1 MRVSKSVEIRDSPM
15 GRPPSRPER
24 AAAQRDV
31 RGDEGDPRNER
42 SAIGD
47 DPARIPSDVVGLQH
61 VADSHAIGSRIG
73 EPRVVDGAA
82 RKTSI
87 DPNHG
92 EGSRKP
98 RAPAL
103 DHGVIGNGRLLA
115 LVSPTS
121 AIEWLCMP
129 RFDSPSLFASI
140 LDRTRGG
147 TWRVLRGEHEMRGKL
162 EYLTNTNVLCT
173 TFEDG
178 DAAWQ
183 IVDFAPRI
191 PHGLTTRV
199 PIEIVR
205 ILRPLRGSPLLRID
219 FDPRPD
225 YARKGAQLLEATDAI
240 EVHGGDSPNYLY
252 TNLPRPY
259 LLGKSEFVLSRPMY
273 FVLSYERRAE
283 LPTLDSMLQELDI
296 TVAGWRAWA
305 RTCNLPHFA
314 PSMVLR
320 SALCLKLHTYHDTG
334 AIIAATTTS
343 IPEAMNTG
351 RTWDYRYC
359 WLRDAAFVVEALR
372 RLSFL
377 EEGERFIRF
386 LRDVVESGPVQPVYA
401 IDGRRDL
408 EEIFLPHLEGFGG
421 NGHVRIGN
429 AAAFQRQNDLMG
441 EMILCLDT
449 VLGDPRFVVMD
460 ADGYFPLIQRLVD
473 EAIAA
478 APTPDTS
485 IWEFRTTLR
494 HYTFSRAMCWAAIH
508 RGASLARRLGHAR
521 EADRWQ
527 KLADEEQRIVL
538 ERGYNAEDGLFSQ
551 SLDGRN
557 PDAANLLLPTIGI
570 IDAREPR
577 FVSTLKV
584 YERTLLRNGLL
595 LRYAT
600 PDDFGPA
607 ESAFSICSFWWAE
620 ALALSGRLDDAA
632 QVFDRVARYANPL
645 GLFSEDID
653 PSSGA
658 LLGNFPQ
665 AYTHV
670 GLIHA
675 AMTIGDLM
683 AARDGKVRAW
693 V

>member
-1 MRVSKSVEIRDSPM
+1 MASEASAGDFM
-15 GRPPSRPER
+15 
-24 AAAQRDV
+24 V
-31 RGDEGDPRNER
+31 RGRAIDSRIDEHAPVDGA
-42 SAIGD
+42 S
-47 DPARIPSDVVGLQH
+47 S
-61 VADSHAIGSRIG
+61 SHAIDASSSASLR
-73 EPRVVDGAA
+73 ER
-82 RKTSI
+82 
-87 DPNHG
+87 
-92 EGSRKP
+92 
-98 RAPAL
+98 RAPVL

-129 RFDSPSLFASI
+129 RFDSPSLFARI

-147 TWRVLRGEHEMRGKL
+147 TWRVLRGEHELRGRM

-178 DAAWQ
+178 DSAWQ
-183 IVDFAPRI
+183 VVDFAPRI

-199 PIEIVR
+199 PIEVVR
-205 ILRPLRGSPLLRID
+205 ILRPLRGSPLVRVD

-225 YARKGAQLLEATDAI
+225 YGRAEAKLLETTDAI
-240 EVHGGDSPNYLY
+240 EVHGGASPEYLY

-259 LLGKSEFVLSRPMY
+259 LLWKSEFVLSRPMY
-273 FVLSYERRAE
+273 FVLSHERRVE
-283 LPTLDSMLQELDI
+283 LPTLDLVLQELDV

-314 PSMVLR
+314 ASMVLR

-334 AIIAATTTS
+334 AIIAAATTS
-343 IPEAMNTG
+343 IPEAMNTE

-386 LRDVVESGPVQPVYA
+386 LRDVVESGPLQPVYA

-408 EEIFLPHLEGFGG
+408 EEISLPHLEGFGG

-449 VLGDPRFVVMD
+449 ILGDPRFVVMD
-460 ADGYFPLIQRLVD
+460 ADGYFPLIERLVD

-485 IWEFRTTLR
+485 IWEFRTMLR

-508 RGASLARRLGHAR
+508 RGASLARRLGHT
-521 EADRWQ
+521 EKADRWQ
-527 KLADEEQRIVL
+527 KIADDEQRIVL
-538 ERGYNAEDGLFSQ
+538 ERGFNAAEGLFSQ

-570 IDAREPR
+570 IDARDPR
-577 FVSTLKV
+577 FVATLQA
-584 YERTLLRNGLL
+584 YERTLLHNGLL
-595 LRYAT
+595 LRYST
-600 PDDFGPA
+600 PDDFGPT

-632 QVFDRVARYANPL
+632 QVFERVARHANPL

-653 PSSGA
+653 PSTGS

-675 AMTIGDLM
+675 AMTIGDLI